1 MDSACA
7 VTNAYYTIAYMPFFR
22 PAISLACVFFLVI
35 PPVSAQTTTNFL
47 SRVTNPYRPR
57 EVAPVNLSNSN
68 RLESLVRAGILYLSL
83 QDTIALALE
92 NNLDIELQRYG
103 AQIADAGLL
112 RAKAGGLLRGTTST
126 VTTGPSSAPTQAGQ
140 ASGVTGSA
148 ATQASNA
155 LVSPS
160 TGTVISATGS
170 PIPVLDPLITS
181 FVQVGHA
188 TNPQTSTFVSGSSTL
203 VTSTTLSNFAYTQ
216 NFLTGTQVQL
226 SLSNS
231 ALTTTALRTDLNP
244 STSATL
250 GLSVTQ
256 QLLQGFGV
264 AVNSRNIQIAKNNR
278 ELSDLVFKEQVINI
292 VADVINLYWDLVS
305 FTENVKVQQQAVD
318 LNKKLLSD
326 NKKQVEVG
334 TLAPISII
342 SAEAELA
349 TAEEALTIAQTRVL
363 QQETILK
370 NALSRNGVASPSIS
384 EARIV
389 PTDHILVPQT
399 EAVSPI
405 QDMVAEALTARPD
418 VAQLRIQLTN
428 DKINLRGSKSEL
440 LPSLAVTANL
450 SNNALVGQVSTL
462 PLAAGTAARQ
472 VTPYFIGGYDT
483 ALGQLFRRNFPNYSA
498 AFQLTVPLR
507 NRSAQADA
515 ILDQLTVR
523 QREIAIQQLQNQVRV
538 DVQNALIALQQS
550 RAVYAAAIK
559 TRILRE
565 QTLDA
570 EQKKLALGASTIY
583 NVILIQRDLAQSQ
596 SDEVNALS
604 AYSKARVQLDVSTG
618 QTLNNNNISVGEAFR
633 GAVSRPPSALPR
645 P

>member
-1 MDSACA
+1 MR
-7 VTNAYYTIAYMPFFR
+7 FFR

-35 PPVSAQTTTNFL
+35 PPAGAQTATNFL
-47 SRVTNPYRPR
+47 SRVTDPYRPH
-57 EVAPVNLSNSN
+57 EVSPVKLANSN

-103 AQIADAGLL
+103 AQIADASLL
-112 RAKAGGLLRGTTST
+112 RAKAGGLLRGTTSA
-126 VTTGPSSAPTQAGQ
+126 VTSGPSSAPTQAGQ
-140 ASGVTGSA
+140 ASGVSGSA

-155 LVSPS
+155 LVAPS
-160 TGTVISATGS
+160 SGTVISATGTA
-170 PIPVLDPLITS
+170 IPTLDPIISS

-203 VTSTTLSNFAYTQ
+203 VTSTALSNFAYTQ
-216 NFLTGTQVQL
+216 SFLTGTQVQVV
-226 SLSNS
+226 LSNS
-231 ALTTTALRTDLNP
+231 ALTTSALKTDLNP

-250 GLSVTQ
+250 GVSLTQ
-256 QLLQGFGV
+256 QLLQGFGL

-278 ELSDLVFKEQVINI
+278 ELSDLVFKQQTINI
-292 VADVINLYWDLVS
+292 ISAVINLYWDLVS
-305 FTENVKVQQQAVD
+305 FNQNVKVQQQAVD

-349 TAEEALTIAQTRVL
+349 TAEQALTIAQTQVL

-389 PTDHILVPQT
+389 PTDQIRVPQT

-440 LPSLAVTANL
+440 LPSLVATVNL
-450 SNNALVGQVSTL
+450 SNNALVGQISTL
-462 PLAAGTAARQ
+462 PLSPGTASRN

-483 ALGQLFRRNFPNYSA
+483 ALGQLFRRNFPNYNA
-498 AFQLTVPLR
+498 AFQLNIPLR

-604 AYSKARVQLDVSTG
+604 SYSKARVQLDSATG
-618 QTLNNNNISVGEAFR
+618 QTLNSNGVSIGEAFR
-633 GAVSRPPSALPR
+633 GSVSRPPSALPQ

>member
-1 MDSACA
+1 
-7 VTNAYYTIAYMPFFR
+7 
-22 PAISLACVFFLVI
+22 
-35 PPVSAQTTTNFL
+35 
-47 SRVTNPYRPR
+47 
-57 EVAPVNLSNSN
+57 
-68 RLESLVRAGILYLSL
+68 
-83 QDTIALALE
+83 
-92 NNLDIELQRYG
+92 
-103 AQIADAGLL
+103 
-112 RAKAGGLLRGTTST
+112 
-126 VTTGPSSAPTQAGQ
+126 
-140 ASGVTGSA
+140 
-148 ATQASNA
+148 
-155 LVSPS
+155 
-160 TGTVISATGS
+160 
-170 PIPVLDPLITS
+170 
-181 FVQVGHA
+181 
-188 TNPQTSTFVSGSSTL
+188 
-203 VTSTTLSNFAYTQ
+203 
-216 NFLTGTQVQL
+216 
-226 SLSNS
+226 
-231 ALTTTALRTDLNP
+231 
-244 STSATL
+244 
-250 GLSVTQ
+250 
-256 QLLQGFGV
+256 
-264 AVNSRNIQIAKNNR
+264 
-278 ELSDLVFKEQVINI
+278 
-292 VADVINLYWDLVS
+292 
-305 FTENVKVQQQAVD
+305 
-318 LNKKLLSD
+318 
-326 NKKQVEVG
+326 
-334 TLAPISII
+334 LAPISII

-349 TAEEALTIAQTRVL
+349 TAEQALTIAQTRVL

-370 NALSRNGVASPSIS
+370 NAISRNGVASPSIS

-405 QDMVAEALTARPD
+405 QDMVAEALSARPE

-428 DKINLRGSKSEL
+428 DRINLRGSKSEL
-440 LPSLAVTANL
+440 LPSLSVTANL

-462 PLAAGTAARQ
+462 PLAPGTPVRS
-472 VTPYFIGGYDT
+472 VTPVFIGGYDT

-498 AFQLTVPLR
+498 AFQLTIPLR

-559 TRILRE
+559 TRVLRE

-604 AYSKARVQLDVSTG
+604 AYSKAKVQLDAATG

-633 GAVSRPPSALPR
+633 GSVSRQPSPLPQ

>member
-1 MDSACA
+1 MR
-7 VTNAYYTIAYMPFFR
+7 FFK
-22 PAISLACVFFLVI
+22 PVISLACVFLLVI
-35 PPVSAQTTTNFL
+35 PPVGAQTASNFL
-47 SRVTNPYRPR
+47 SRITNPYRPH
-57 EVAPVNLSNSN
+57 EVAPVSLANSN

-103 AQIADAGLL
+103 AQIADASLL
-112 RAKAGGLLRGTTST
+112 RAKAGGLLRGATPA
-126 VTTGPSSAPTQAGQ
+126 VLQGPSSAPTQAGQ

-148 ATQASNA
+148 ANQASSA
-155 LVSPS
+155 LVS
-160 TGTVISATGS
+160 TGTVVTATGS
-170 PIPVLDPLITS
+170 PIPALDPTITS
-181 FVQVGHA
+181 FVQFGHA
-188 TNPQTSTFVSGSSTL
+188 TNPQTSTFVSGTNTL
-203 VTSTTLSNFAYTQ
+203 VTSTALSNFAYTQ
-216 NFLTGTQVQL
+216 SFLTGTQVQL

-244 STSATL
+244 SVSSTL
-250 GLSVTQ
+250 GLSITQ
-256 QLLQGFGV
+256 QLLQGFGK

-278 ELSDLVFKEQVINI
+278 EVSDLVFKQQVINI
-292 VADVINLYWDLVS
+292 ISAVINLYWDLVS
-305 FTENVKVQQQAVD
+305 FNQNVKVQQQAVD

-349 TAEEALTIAQTRVL
+349 TAEQALTIAQTQIL
-363 QQETILK
+363 QQEIILK
-370 NALSRNGVASPSIS
+370 NALSRNGVASPSVM
-384 EARIV
+384 EAHIV
-389 PTDHILVPQT
+389 LTDQIRVPQV
-399 EAVSPI
+399 EAVSPV
-405 QDMVAEALTARPD
+405 QDMVAEALRSRPE
-418 VAQLRIQLTN
+418 VAQLRIQLAN
-428 DKINLRGSKSEL
+428 DNISLRGSRSEL
-440 LPSLAVTANL
+440 LPSLVATANL
-450 SNNALVGQVSTL
+450 SNNALAGQVSTL
-462 PLAAGTAARQ
+462 PLAAGTGFRQ
-472 VTPYFIGGYDT
+472 VTPFFLGGYDT

-498 AFQLTVPLR
+498 GFQLNIPLR
-507 NRSAQADA
+507 NRSAQADM

-523 QREIAIQQLQNQVRV
+523 QREIALQLAQNQVRV

-596 SDEVNALS
+596 SDEVRALS
-604 AYSKARVQLDVSTG
+604 NYSKARVQLDSATG
-618 QTLNNNNISVGEAFR
+618 QTLNNNNISIGEAFK
-633 GAVSRPPSALPR
+633 GSVSRPPAELPQ

>member
-1 MDSACA
+1 
-7 VTNAYYTIAYMPFFR
+7 MPFFR
-22 PAISLACVFFLVI
+22 PAISLALVFFLVI
-35 PPVSAQTTTNFL
+35 PPVGAQTTNFL

-57 EVAPVNLSNSN
+57 EVGPVNLSNSN
-68 RLESLVRAGILYLSL
+68 RLERLVRAGILYLSL

-103 AQIADAGLL
+103 AQIADASLL

-155 LVSPS
+155 LVSQS
-160 TGTVISATGS
+160 SGTVISATGS
-170 PIPVLDPLITS
+170 PIPILDPLITS

-188 TNPQTSTFVSGSSTL
+188 TNPQTSNFVSGSNTL
-203 VTSTTLSNFAYTQ
+203 VTSTALSNVAFTQ
-216 NFLTGTQVQL
+216 SFLTGTQVQL

-250 GLSVTQ
+250 GLSITQ

-292 VADVINLYWDLVS
+292 ISAVINLYWDLVS

-326 NKKQVEVG
+326 NRKQVEVG

-349 TAEEALTIAQTRVL
+349 TAEQALTIAQTRVL

-405 QDMVAEALTARPD
+405 QDMVAEALRARPD

-440 LPSLAVTANL
+440 LPSLSVTANL
-450 SNNALVGQVSTL
+450 SNNALVGQLSTL
-462 PLAAGTAARQ
+462 PTAPGTPVRQ
-472 VTPYFIGGYDT
+472 VTPFFIGGYDT

-550 RAVYAAAIK
+550 RAVYAAAVK

-604 AYSKARVQLDVSTG
+604 AYSKAKVQLDAATG
-618 QTLNNNNISVGEAFR
+618 QTLNNNNVSVGEAFR
-633 GAVSRPPSALPR
+633 GSVARPPSALPQ